1 MSNEQLF
8 FESEVAEK
16 EDLVEGFATAWMAYN
31 PTSIDLTMKDNDG
44 YSEMGTFKAN
54 IEGLREALYELN
66 NLQDE
71 FTEEQFEKRVK
82 TYITKN

>member
-1 MSNEQLF
+1 
-8 FESEVAEK
+8 
-16 EDLVEGFATAWMAYN
+16 
-31 PTSIDLTMKDNDG
+31 MKDNDG

-82 TYITKN
+82 TYITEN